1 MGLEAL
7 AHCRHHARRTRS
19 CSVWRS
25 RYRCRTVD
33 IAESPNEVHT
43 VYAECEQN
51 ATVEHYQLLAGTHEW
66 PATLGKQPTYE
77 VIWAF
82 LSRYALTQT
91 ASST

>member
-1 MGLEAL
+1 MHDVPGLVAF
-7 AHCRHHARRTRS
+7 
-19 CSVWRS
+19 WRS

-33 IAESPNEVHT
+33 TAESSREVHT
-43 VYAECEQN
+43 VYAECEQG

-82 LSRYALTQT
+82 LSRYALP
-91 ASST
+91 